1 MGSTAATSQVR
12 KNYLDNV
19 DTLRDIILND
29 HFGGD
34 MAPEIVDQW
43 LRALEPGRQFPLPP
57 NIKGFYGGS
66 LRESMP
72 IEIARGS
79 YKHIMHTTDD
89 TAKVDKYA
97 GRMLIALSILDLES
111 LVADDPTL
119 GALALWHKALAQVR
133 LPDKAGE
140 LAQTLQQYQAVR
152 PRSNLSDS
160 KLPETPRLKI
170 RLEEVARELGNTGAL
185 DRIADWDCSSAIKT
199 KEKRPTYIIFGYK
212 DREYSG
218 RVEGRLVVALV
229 ERRSKAW
236 ILTWQPS
243 TAKKKKGHM
252 FTFASVF

>member
-1 MGSTAATSQVR
+1 MGSTTTATSQVR

-19 DTLRDIILND
+19 ETLRDIILND

-119 GALALWHKALAQVR
+119 GALALWHKALAEVR
-133 LPDKAGE
+133 LPEKAGE
-140 LAQTLQQYQAVR
+140 LAQTMQQYQTVR
-152 PRSNLSDS
+152 PKSNLSDS
-160 KLPETPRLKI
+160 KLPETPRLKT
-170 RLEEVARELGNTGAL
+170 RLEAVARELGNTGAL
-185 DRIADWDCSSAIKT
+185 DRIADWDCSSV
-199 KEKRPTYIIFGYK
+199 
-212 DREYSG
+212 S
-218 RVEGRLVVALV
+218 
-229 ERRSKAW
+229 
-236 ILTWQPS
+236 
-243 TAKKKKGHM
+243 M
-252 FTFASVF
+252 